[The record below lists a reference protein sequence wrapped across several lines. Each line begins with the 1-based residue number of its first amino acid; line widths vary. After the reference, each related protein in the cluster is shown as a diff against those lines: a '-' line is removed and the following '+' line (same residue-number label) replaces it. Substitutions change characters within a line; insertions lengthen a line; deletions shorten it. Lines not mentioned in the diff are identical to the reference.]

1 MKKIQNILKSSLSIA
16 ALSLAALSST
26 FTACDFLD
34 RQPFDKVDP
43 TVEVT
48 DAVALSMA
56 NACYRTL
63 QSSNMYNQRIWT
75 LDIVAGNSNVGAGGG
90 TDGLETVQAANFTTL
105 SDNGMALY
113 MWRSPWVGIG
123 QCNILIQSM
132 ESAEGLSEA
141 VRNQCLGEA
150 LFLRAHYYFI
160 LVRLYGAVPTRLTPY
175 EPGTSTAI
183 ARDKIENNYM
193 NIIADLQRAAELLPM
208 KQEYAAK
215 DLGRATKDA
224 CYTELANV
232 YLTLAGHG
240 LSINGMNR
248 QEYYEQVA
256 DLCSEVEN
264 MGYDLESCRYEDNFC
279 ATIHNGAE
287 SIFEVQFSGDKEYD
301 FWGNNPQSS
310 WLSTFMGPRNSDFV
324 AGSWGWN
331 QPTEEFVQQY
341 EEGDLRKDI
350 TIFYD
355 GCPVWDPE
363 GVNKPYKASYSNTGY
378 NVRKFLVTK
387 AISPDFNT
395 SPANFVVYRF
405 ADVLLMK
412 AEALNEIR
420 PAEAF
425 ASINRVRR
433 RAGLKDLAGLSQDEM
448 REAIIHER
456 RIELA
461 FEGHRWFDMI
471 RINDGQYA
479 VDFLHS
485 IGKTNATKDRLLF
498 PIPQTERD
506 ANPLMGQNPGY

>member
-1 MKKIQNILKSSLSIA
+1 MKKNIIVSL
-16 ALSLAALSST
+16 LAAATLLSS
-26 FTACDFLD
+26 CDFLE
-34 RQPFDKVDP
+34 RQPYDKVDP

-48 DAVALSMA
+48 DEVAITMA

-123 QCNILIQSM
+123 QCNILIESM
-132 ESAEGLSEA
+132 EKATGLSEA
-141 VRNQCLGEA
+141 VHNQCLGEA

-183 ARDKIENNYM
+183 ARDKIENNYA
-193 NIIADLQRAAELLPM
+193 NIIADLQKAAELLPE
-208 KQEYAAK
+208 KQEYAVR
-215 DLGRATKDA
+215 DLGRACKDA
-224 CYTELANV
+224 CYTMLADV
-232 YLTLAGHG
+232 YLTLAGHN
-240 LSINGMNR
+240 LSVNGMNR
-248 QEYYEQVA
+248 EDYYEAVA
-256 DLCSEVEN
+256 DLCTEVEQ
-264 MGYDLESCRYEDNFC
+264 MGYDLSACRYEDNFN

-341 EEGDLRKDI
+341 EAGDLRKDI

-355 GCPVWDPE
+355 GCPTWDPT
-363 GVNKPYKASYSNTGY
+363 GVNKDYKPSYSNTGY
-378 NVRKFLVTK
+378 NVRKFLVPK
-387 AISPDFNT
+387 SVSPDFNT

-420 PAEAF
+420 PSEAY
-425 ASINRVRR
+425 ASINKVRS
-433 RAGLKDLAGLSQDEM
+433 RAGLPNLSGLSQDEM
-448 REAIIHER
+448 RQAIIHER

-471 RINDGQYA
+471 RIEDGQYA
-479 VDFLHS
+479 VEFLHS
-485 IGKTNATKDRLLF
+485 IGKTNATKERLIF

>member
-1 MKKIQNILKSSLSIA
+1 MKIQNILKSSLSIA
-16 ALSLAALSST
+16 VISLAALSST

-132 ESAEGLSEA
+132 ESAEGLSES

-193 NIIADLQRAAELLPM
+193 NIIADLQRAADLLPM

-248 QEYYEQVA
+248 QEYYEAVA
-256 DLCSEVEN
+256 DLCTEVEN

-355 GCPVWDPE
+355 GCPVWDPD

-433 RAGLKDLAGLSQDEM
+433 RAGLKDLSGLSQEQM

-485 IGKTNATKDRLLF
+485 IGKTNATKDRLIF